1 MVDQFWYPLFLFPAI
16 PLMMTTFGN
25 RWVSLSSLIRK
36 THDKILAD
44 NIQGK
49 KRLRYLDE
57 LKILNK
63 RIILVRLMQT
73 LSALSFIF
81 NLMTIFFGYLKFVD
95 VATLC
100 FGFAVIVFMIA
111 IITFII
117 EIQISITALKKH
129 LEDLEDL

>member
-1 MVDQFWYPLFLFPAI
+1 
-16 PLMMTTFGN
+16 MMTTFGN

-36 THDKILAD
+36 THDKILAE

-81 NLMTIFFGYLKFVD
+81 NLMTIFFGYLKYVD